1 MSSSTSK
8 TKKQLIDVARELFA
22 SRGRRNITMNDIA
35 EASKKGRRTLYTY
48 FKSKDEVYKA
58 VIENEV
64 NLVIEALEENA
75 KKTMEAFEK
84 LKNHIF
90 IHLDSI
96 KNSVTR
102 NGTLRA
108 DFFRDIYEV
117 ERSRRRMDVAELKLI
132 KNILDEGL
140 KSGNFK
146 EMDSEMLSTIILY
159 SLRGLEI
166 PYIRQN
172 LSSEFD
178 KNKHEIVEFV
188 FRGIWVDKPE
198 R

>member
-75 KKTMEAFEK
+75 KKTLEAFEK

>member
-188 FRGIWVDKPE
+188 FRGIWVDKLE
-198 R
+198 

>member
-75 KKTMEAFEK
+75 KKTLEAFEK

-198 R
+198 

>member
-108 DFFRDIYEV
+108 VFFRDIYEV

-198 R
+198 

>member
-1 MSSSTSK
+1 MTASTSK
-8 TKKQLIDVARELFA
+8 TKKQLIDVSRELFA
-22 SRGRRNITMNDIA
+22 LRGKRNITMNDIA

-48 FKSKDEVYKA
+48 FKNKDEVYKA

-64 NLVIEALEENA
+64 KLVVDSLSENA
-75 KKTMEAFEK
+75 REKVVPFEK

-96 KNSVTR
+96 KSSVTR

-117 ERSRRRMDVAELKLI
+117 ERTRRKMDIVELKII
-132 KNILDEGL
+132 KDILDEGL
-140 KSGNFK
+140 ITGDFK
-146 EMDSEMLSTIILY
+146 KMDTEMFSIIVLY

-172 LSSEFD
+172 LNIDFVR
-178 KNKHEIVEFV
+178 NKHEIVEFI
-188 FRGIWVDKPE
+188 FNGMCAE
-198 R
+198 RRNE

>member
-178 KNKHEIVEFV
+178 KNKHKIVEFV

-198 R
+198 

>member
-1 MSSSTSK
+1 
-8 TKKQLIDVARELFA
+8 
-22 SRGRRNITMNDIA
+22 
-35 EASKKGRRTLYTY
+35 
-48 FKSKDEVYKA
+48 
-58 VIENEV
+58 
-64 NLVIEALEENA
+64 
-75 KKTMEAFEK
+75 
-84 LKNHIF
+84 
-90 IHLDSI
+90 
-96 KNSVTR
+96 
-102 NGTLRA
+102 
-108 DFFRDIYEV
+108 
-117 ERSRRRMDVAELKLI
+117 MDVAELKLI

>member
-35 EASKKGRRTLYTY
+35 EASKKGRRTHYTY

-198 R
+198 

>member
-22 SRGRRNITMNDIA
+22 PRGRRNITMNDIA

>member
-146 EMDSEMLSTIILY
+146 EMDSEMLSTIILF

-198 R
+198 

>member
-64 NLVIEALEENA
+64 NLVIEGLEENA

>member
-132 KNILDEGL
+132 KNILDEEL

-146 EMDSEMLSTIILY
+146 EMNSEMLSTIILY

-198 R
+198 

>member
-75 KKTMEAFEK
+75 KKTLDAFEK

>member
-22 SRGRRNITMNDIA
+22 SRGRLNITKNDIA
-35 EASKKGRRTLYTY
+35 EAPKKGRRTLYTY

-198 R
+198 

>member
-198 R
+198 

>member
-1 MSSSTSK
+1 MTASTSK
-8 TKKQLIDVARELFA
+8 TRKQLIDVARELFA
-22 SRGRRNITMNDIA
+22 LRGKRNITMNDIA

-64 NLVIEALEENA
+64 NLVVDSLAENA
-75 KKTMEAFEK
+75 RKAIEPFEK

-90 IHLDSI
+90 IHLDAIRS
-96 KNSVTR
+96 SVTR

-117 ERSRRRMDVAELKLI
+117 ERSRRKMDVIELKII
-132 KNILDEGL
+132 KEILEEGL
-140 KSGNFK
+140 VTADFK
-146 EMDSEMLSTIILY
+146 KMDTEMFSVIILY
-159 SLRGLEI
+159 ALRGLEI

-172 LSSEFD
+172 LTTEF
-178 KNKHEIVEFV
+178 KENKDEIVEFI
-188 FRGIWVDKPE
+188 FKGICVA

>member
-48 FKSKDEVYKA
+48 FKSKDEVYKD

>member
-75 KKTMEAFEK
+75 KNTMEAFEK

-198 R
+198 